1 MLISVLIFATFPVD
15 DDFYIKDDLDDDD
28 NDELYI
34 KDDLVVDTN
43 HFHLLTLADQ

>member
-1 MLISVLIFATFPVD
+1 MLISVLIFATFSV
-15 DDFYIKDDLDDDD
+15 DDDD

-43 HFHLLTLADQ
+43 HFHLLTFAD